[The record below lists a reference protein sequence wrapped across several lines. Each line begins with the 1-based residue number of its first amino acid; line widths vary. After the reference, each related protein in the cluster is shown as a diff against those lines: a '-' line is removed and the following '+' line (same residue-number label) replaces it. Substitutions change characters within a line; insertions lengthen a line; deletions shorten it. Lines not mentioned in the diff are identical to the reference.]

1 MNQNYFKMELF
12 IYGNCEIIQESE
24 ELIAHHK
31 FHEMFPHIK
40 TATILAESQSHLSCE
55 FSYEVEKDTNYKIKK
70 FLLQIIGILYNVFVT
85 KFSPKRIHIKTA

>member
-1 MNQNYFKMELF
+1 MELF

-40 TATILAESQSHLSCE
+40 TATILAES
-55 FSYEVEKDTNYKIKK
+55 
-70 FLLQIIGILYNVFVT
+70 
-85 KFSPKRIHIKTA
+85 